1 MKRVIFLS
9 ILFLLFSCSMD
20 QIHSVNVSIL
30 ESHYWEYQTQKPMW
44 LTLKYFDGEEVKK
57 KTVFST
63 NTRFDIEIKL
73 GRTAIFVAYPL
84 DMLSP
89 LGGGYTPGD
98 DTNIYLHNSEG
109 RLAATLLEALEYNP
123 KLVANL
129 NYTKL
134 VSELGSYFD
143 EEAFLV
149 DLLNG
154 DYSNP
159 KNYKV
164 KKYKVN
170 IEAIPKGYY
179 IPEYDDL
186 PVFEISD
193 GDSTATIELYPGL
206 YRFLNCSSLIYISIR
221 VNSDGS
227 YDIRSYKPII

>member
-1 MKRVIFLS
+1 
-9 ILFLLFSCSMD
+9 MD
-20 QIHSVNVSIL
+20 QSHSVNVSIL

-44 LTLKYFDGEEVKK
+44 LTLKYFDGEEIKK

-109 RLAATLLEALEYNP
+109 RLAATLLEAIEYNP

-134 VSELGSYFD
+134 VS
-143 EEAFLV
+143 
-149 DLLNG
+149 
-154 DYSNP
+154 
-159 KNYKV
+159 
-164 KKYKVN
+164 
-170 IEAIPKGYY
+170 
-179 IPEYDDL
+179 
-186 PVFEISD
+186 
-193 GDSTATIELYPGL
+193 
-206 YRFLNCSSLIYISIR
+206 R
-221 VNSDGS
+221 
-227 YDIRSYKPII
+227 